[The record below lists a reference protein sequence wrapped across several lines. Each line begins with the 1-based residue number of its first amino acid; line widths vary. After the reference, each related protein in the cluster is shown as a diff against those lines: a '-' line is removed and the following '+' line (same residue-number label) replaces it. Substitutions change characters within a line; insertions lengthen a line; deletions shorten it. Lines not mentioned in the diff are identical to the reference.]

1 MRDPMIDFE
10 SARVKIFYATPMPGT
25 KTVSLA
31 RCEGYVLAEKIATKE
46 PVPSFDSSA
55 VDGYAVR
62 YEDIETIGKNKP
74 VALNIVGEV
83 RAGGT
88 DDVKLGKNSAVKI
101 FTGAPVP
108 RQATAVVMIED
119 TEESNG
125 VVFIKKSAKRG
136 QHIRKKGKEFR
147 KGQKI
152 FSPGKYISPPVVAML
167 ASSGVTKI
175 KVYRKPRVSL
185 LVTGDELR
193 PPSATLKPGEIRD
206 SNSFALKASL
216 QSMGIDN
223 IEVMRVKDTEA
234 DTRRSFLKALKTA
247 DVVISVGGVSVG
259 EYDLVKEILHKIGV
273 RQIFWRVAIK
283 PGKPNYFGVKGKK
296 LIFGLP
302 GNPVSA
308 LVSFYVLVRP
318 ALWKLMG
325 RTDESSFIV
334 KARLTDTITKL
345 PGRMEFVRGIVNRTE
360 SGELFVSPLK
370 SRDSHMIGGMAA
382 ANCLIYFPKNCS
394 VLESSSSVDVQV
406 LVW

>member
-1 MRDPMIDFE
+1 MIDFE
-10 SARVKIFYATPMPGT
+10 SAREKIFQKTPVLGT

-31 RCEGYVLAEKIATKE
+31 RCEGYVLAEKIVTKE

-62 YEDIETIGKNKP
+62 YEDIETAGKNKP
-74 VALNIVGEV
+74 VALNLVGEV

-88 DDVKLGKNSAVKI
+88 AGAKLGKNSALKI

-175 KVYRKPRVSL
+175 NVYRKPRVSL

-223 IEVMRVKDTEA
+223 VDVMRVKDTEA
-234 DTRRSFLKALKTA
+234 DTRRSFLRALKTA

-259 EYDLVKEILHKIGV
+259 EYDLVKETLHNIGV

-318 ALWKLMG
+318 ALWRLMG
-325 RTDESSFIV
+325 RTDEPSFIV
-334 KARLTDTITKL
+334 RARLTDRITKM
-345 PGRMEFVRGIVNRTE
+345 PGRMEFVRGIVNKTE

-382 ANCLIYFPKNCS
+382 ANCLIYFPKNSS

>member
-1 MRDPMIDFE
+1 MIDFE
-10 SARVKIFYATPMPGT
+10 SARLKIFNATPMLGT

-31 RCEGYVLAEKIATKE
+31 RCEGYVLAEKIVTKE
-46 PVPSFDSSA
+46 SIPSFDSSA

-62 YEDIETIGKNKP
+62 CEDIEIAGKNKP
-74 VALNIVGEV
+74 VALKLVGEV

-88 DDVKLGKNSAVKI
+88 AGDKVGKNSALRI

-125 VVFIKKSAKRG
+125 VVFIKKSAGRG

-147 KGQKI
+147 KGQEI
-152 FSPGKYISPPVVAML
+152 FSPGNYISPPVVAML

-193 PPSATLKPGEIRD
+193 PPSSKLKPGEIRD
-206 SNSFALKASL
+206 SNSFALIASL
-216 QSMGIDN
+216 HSMGIDN
-223 IEVMRVKDTEA
+223 VDVMRVKDTEA

-259 EYDLVKEILHKIGV
+259 KYDLVKETLHKIGV
-273 RQIFWRVAIK
+273 RQVYWRIAMK

-334 KARLTDTITKL
+334 KARLTDTITKN
-345 PGRMEFVRGIVNRTE
+345 PGRMEFVRGIVNRTG

-370 SRDSHMIGGMAA
+370 TRDSHMTGGMVA
-382 ANCLIYFPKNCS
+382 ANCLIYFPKES
-394 VLESSSSVDVQV
+394 GKLELSSLVDVE
-406 LVW
+406 LLLW